1 METKDKNVTIKVIEA
16 KDGYSIV
23 KKGEELATAY
33 GSKTVYLGVRD
44 SVDNYTEVRDED
56 LQKAHD
62 EYEAQQRLNT
72 PQEAA
77 DDVEYEDVTEEQAD

>member
-1 METKDKNVTIKVIEA
+1 METKNKNVTIKVIEA

-23 KKGEELATAY
+23 KKGEDLATAY

-44 SVDNYTEVRDED
+44 SVDNYTEVKDED

-62 EYEAQQRLNT
+62 EYEARQQLAAQ
-72 PQEAA
+72 QEDAN
-77 DDVEYEDVTEEQAD
+77 DVEYVDVTESQDD